1 MSIATTSGVSPI
13 DIKPTAHQLID
24 SLPVG
29 ASWDDVIY
37 HIYVRQCIE
46 AGIAD
51 ADAGLLTDVEEVR
64 REFGLGPCV

>member
-1 MSIATTSGVSPI
+1 MSTSTSSDISPI
-13 DIKPTAHQLID
+13 DIKPTAHRLID

-46 AGIAD
+46 AGITD
-51 ADAGLLTDVEEVR
+51 AEAGRLTDVDEVR
-64 REFGLGPCV
+64 RDFGLGPCE